1 MSKITAANIG
11 IEDLSFHFS
20 DELDNPFPA
29 RFTLP
34 PDGEA
39 VPSHLDKLYELS
51 PGELTLKSLAQPS
64 ISDMGLMRPKQYQAI
79 FSGTAEK
86 IERLAS
92 QLDSVELH
100 DAAESMKQTQ
110 IDQDYLSLAFH
121 LLLRV

>member
-20 DELDNPFPA
+20 EELDNPFPA
-29 RFTLP
+29 RFSLP

-39 VPSHLDKLYELS
+39 IPSHLDKLYELS
-51 PGELTLKSLAQPS
+51 PGELILKSLAQPS
-64 ISDMGLMRPKQYQAI
+64 VSDMSMLRPKQYQTL
-79 FSGTAEK
+79 FSDAAEK
-86 IERLAS
+86 LERLAG
-92 QLDSVELH
+92 QLESVDLH
-100 DAAESMKQTQ
+100 DAAESMRETK